1 MSPRI
6 AFFDAKP
13 YDREFFDRVNA
24 DLGYPIKYLEMK
36 LNPDTA
42 AFAKGYEVVCSFVND
57 RVDADTVITMVDSG
71 VKLLALR
78 SAGYNHVDLK
88 ATYGRLHVVRVPE
101 YSPYAVAEHAVG
113 LILAL
118 NRKLHKAYNRTREGD
133 FTLNGLLGFDLHGKT
148 AGVVGTGRIGV
159 LTLQILKG
167 FGMRLIAH
175 DPFPNKER
183 ALDVGFEYLPL
194 DQLLSQS
201 DVVSLHCPLT
211 PQNVHLING
220 ESIAG
225 VKPGAIIINTSR
237 GKLIDTRGLIE
248 GLKSGR
254 IGGAGLDVYE
264 EEAEY
269 FFEDYSSTVIGD
281 DVLARLLTFPNVLI
295 TAHQGFFTRE
305 ALGNIARVTLDNIRL
320 FFEKGELPNE
330 ICYRCGAAVCRKKAE
345 GRCWAAGVAGA
356 E

>member
-1 MSPRI
+1 MTPKPRV

-13 YDREFFDRVNA
+13 YDREFFDRAN
-24 DLGYPIKYLEMK
+24 GERGFPIKYLEMK

-42 AFAKGYEVVCSFVND
+42 AFAKGFEAACSFVND
-57 RVDADTVITMVDSG
+57 EINADTVITLVDSG

-101 YSPYAVAEHAVG
+101 YSPYAVAEHAVA
-113 LILAL
+113 LMLAL
-118 NRKLHKAYNRTREGD
+118 NRRLHKAYSRTREGD
-133 FTLNGLLGFDLHGKT
+133 FTLSGLLGFDMHGKT
-148 AGVVGTGRIGV
+148 AGVVGTGKIGA

-167 FGMRLIAH
+167 FGMRLLAH
-175 DPFPNKER
+175 DPFPNSAR
-183 ALDVGFEYLPL
+183 AAEIGFEYVDL
-194 DQLLSQS
+194 DRLYRES
-201 DVVSLHCPLT
+201 DIISLHCPLS
-211 PQNVHLING
+211 PQNVHLVD
-220 ESIAG
+220 EAAIARM
-225 VKPGAIIINTSR
+225 KPGVLLINTSR
-237 GKLIDTRGLIE
+237 GQLIDTRGLVA

-264 EEAEY
+264 EEAQY

-281 DVLARLLTFPNVLI
+281 DVLARLMTFPNVLI

-305 ALGNIARVTLDNIRL
+305 ALSNIARVTLENIRL

-330 ICYRCGAAVCRKKAE
+330 ICYRCGAGVCRKKTE
-345 GRCWAAGVAGA
+345 GQCWA
-356 E
+356 